1 MFGKKKNIENVAVNK
16 PNNEPKKGWTLKLGK
31 CEKFIE
37 MPSRRN
43 WIWFAAWSIF
53 YIGWVIWLGNYWFL
67 FGELLII
74 DIYIT
79 KFVRW
84 AFWKPKNPENCSKAK
99 RKTLEWVDALIF
111 AVIAASFIRIFFF
124 EAFTIPTSSM
134 EKTLRIGD
142 YLFVSKT
149 AYGPRVPMTP
159 ISFPFVH
166 HTLPFTESTPSYVTW
181 IQNEY
186 RRMTG
191 WGDIKRDDM
200 VVFNYPTGDT
210 VVLQIPAQD
219 YYDIVRI
226 TQYRMADFDRQYSTM
241 MNKKIVVGNVSQKT
255 NDYYMNLAYSL
266 FNPMTNA
273 AHTPDFVNEA
283 SSKLR
288 ENETSLAKENLAI
301 SDMDKYYRLARQI
314 VWDMYDITVR
324 PVDKRENYIK
334 RCVAIAG
341 DTLEVRDGEVFVN
354 GKPQKE
360 IPTKQFNYRLTINTA
375 NIPEKVLRKNEING
389 SDIYDLHTDSLN
401 YKIVPLTAENY
412 EKFKTMSFVE
422 SIEKNTVAK
431 GFTGDDSFRI
441 FPHND
446 KFPWNVDWFGPL
458 YIPKAGDKIQLTEEN
473 LILYGRVIGYYEGNT
488 LEVKDGKAFIN
499 GQPATE
505 YTFKMNYYWM
515 MGDNRHNSADSRYW
529 GFVPEDHIV
538 GKAWLIWLSVDKEYG
553 GIRWNRIG
561 KIVHNED

>member
-1 MFGKKKNIENVAVNK
+1 MFGKKKNTENVAVNK

-255 NDYYMNLAYSL
+255 TDYYMNLAYSL

-288 ENETSLAKENLAI
+288 ENETTLAKENLAI

-354 GKPQKE
+354 GKLQKE

>member
-1 MFGKKKNIENVAVNK
+1 MPIE
-16 PNNEPKKGWTLKLGK
+16 
-31 CEKFIE
+31 
-37 MPSRRN
+37 
-43 WIWFAAWSIF
+43 
-53 YIGWVIWLGNYWFL
+53 
-67 FGELLII
+67 LIVI

-84 AFWKPKNPENCSKAK
+84 AFWKPKDPSKCSTIK
-99 RKTLEWVDALIF
+99 RKSLEWVDALIF
-111 AVIAASFIRIFFF
+111 AVIVASFIRLFLF

-134 EKTLRIGD
+134 EKTLQVGD

-166 HTLPFTESTPSYVTW
+166 HTLPLTESTPSYLTW

-186 RRMTG
+186 RRLTG
-191 WGDIKRDDM
+191 WGNIERDDM

-219 YYDIVRI
+219 YYDIIRI
-226 TQYRMADFDRQYSTM
+226 TEYRMYDFDKQYSKM
-241 MNKKIVVGNVSQKT
+241 LNKMVVAGSLANKDK
-255 NDYYMNLAYSL
+255 NYYSNLAYAI
-266 FNPMTNA
+266 FNPAINY
-273 AHTPDFVNEA
+273 AHTNEFINQA
-283 SSKLR
+283 ASKLQ
-288 ENETSLAKENLAI
+288 ENEKNLVNSS
-301 SDMDKYYRLARQI
+301 SDMQSNYYALARQI
-314 VWDMYDITVR
+314 VRDMYDLTVR

-354 GKPQKE
+354 GNPQKQL
-360 IPTKQFNYRLTINTA
+360 TDKQFNYRVTINSA
-375 NIPEKVLRKNEING
+375 NIPEKVLRENKINK
-389 SDIYDLHTDSLN
+389 SDIYDISSGNANVKLL
-401 YKIVPLTAENY
+401 PLTQANY
-412 EKFKTMSFVE
+412 EKFKKMSFVQ
-422 SIEKNTVAK
+422 SIEKNTLSK
-431 GFTGDDSFRI
+431 GDVSDDSFRI
-441 FPHND
+441 FPHNSQ
-446 KFPWNVDWFGPL
+446 FPWNVDWFGPL
-458 YIPKAGDKIQLTEEN
+458 YIPKAGDKIELTEKN
-473 LILYGRVIGYYEGNT
+473 LILYSRLIGYYEGNN
-488 LEVKDGKAFIN
+488 LEVKNGKAYIN
-499 GQPATE
+499 GEQTNE

>member
-1 MFGKKKNIENVAVNK
+1 MAFGKNK
-16 PNNEPKKGWTLKLGK
+16 EKEKTSSKQQTEKKGWNLKIGK
-31 CEKFIE
+31 FEKFIE

-43 WIWFAAWSIF
+43 WIWFAAWTIF

-74 DIYIT
+74 DIYVT
-79 KFVRW
+79 KIVRW
-84 AFWKPKNPENCSKAK
+84 AFWKPKNPEQCSKLK

-134 EKTLRIGD
+134 EKTLQVGD

-149 AYGPRVPMTP
+149 AYGPRVPITP

-166 HTLPFTESTPSYVTW
+166 HTLPFTENTPSYLTW

-226 TQYRMADFDRQYSTM
+226 KQFTMADFDRVYSTKK
-241 MNKKIVVGNVSQKT
+241 NKKIIVGDISQKT
-255 NDYYMNLAYSL
+255 NDYYSNLANSL
-266 FNPMTNA
+266 FMPAENP
-273 AHTPDFVNEA
+273 AHTQTFIKEA
-283 SSKLR
+283 EKKLR
-288 ENETSLAKENLAI
+288 ENEEKLSKEKLNI
-301 SDMDKYYRLARQI
+301 SDMDKYYILARQI

-334 RCVAIAG
+334 RCVAVAG

-354 GKPQKE
+354 GKQQKE
-360 IPTKQFNYRLTINTA
+360 IPTKQFNYRIAINKA
-375 NIPEKVLRKNEING
+375 KIPEKVLKENEINA
-389 SDIYDLHTDSLN
+389 SDIYDIYIDENN
-401 YKIVPLTAENY
+401 YKIVPLTAANY
-412 EKFKTMSFVE
+412 EKFKKMSFVQ
-422 SIEKNTVAK
+422 SIDKNTVAK
-431 GFTGDDSFRI
+431 GSTNGDSFRI
-441 FPHND
+441 FPHNQE

-458 YIPKAGDKIQLTEEN
+458 YIPKAGDKIQLSEEN
-473 LILYGRVIGYYEGNT
+473 IILYGRAIGYYEGNT
-488 LEVKDGKAFIN
+488 LEVKDGKTYIN
-499 GQPATE
+499 GELATE

-538 GKAWLIWLSVDKEYG
+538 GKAWLIWLSKDKEYG
-553 GIRWNRIG
+553 RIRWNRIG

>member
-1 MFGKKKNIENVAVNK
+1 MFKKKNETENTAVNK
-16 PNNEPKKGWTLKLGK
+16 PNEPKKGWNLKIGK
-31 CEKFIE
+31 CERFVE
-37 MPSRRN
+37 MPSLRN
-43 WIWFAAWSIF
+43 WIWFACWTIF

-134 EKTLRIGD
+134 EKTLRVGD

-166 HTLPFTESTPSYVTW
+166 HTLPLTESTPSYVTW

-219 YYDIVRI
+219 YYDIIRI
-226 TQYRMADFDRQYSTM
+226 TQFRMADFDRQYSTM

-266 FNPMTNA
+266 FNPAVNVAHTNA
-273 AHTPDFVNEA
+273 FVNEA
-283 SSKLR
+283 STKLR
-288 ENETSLAKENLAI
+288 ENETNLAKENPAI
-301 SDMDKYYRLARQI
+301 SDDEKYYRLARQI
-314 VWDMYDITVR
+314 VRDMYDLTVR

-360 IPTKQFNYRLTINTA
+360 IPSKQFNYRIAINTA

-389 SDIYDLHTDSLN
+389 SDIYDLHTDSAN

-422 SIEKNTVAK
+422 SITKNTVAK

-441 FPHND
+441 FPHNE

-473 LILYGRVIGYYEGNT
+473 LILYARVIGYYEGNT
-488 LEVKDGKAFIN
+488 LEVKDGKAYIN
-499 GQPATE
+499 GLPATE

-538 GKAWLIWLSVDKEYG
+538 GKAWLIWLSMDKEYG
-553 GIRWNRIG
+553 GIRWSRIG

>member
-1 MFGKKKNIENVAVNK
+1 MFKKKNETENVAVNK
-16 PNNEPKKGWTLKLGK
+16 PNEPKKGWTLKIGK
-31 CEKFIE
+31 CERFVE

-43 WIWFAAWSIF
+43 WIWFACWTIF

-84 AFWKPKNPENCSKAK
+84 AFWKPKNPENCSKVK

-134 EKTLRIGD
+134 EKTLLVGD

-166 HTLPFTESTPSYVTW
+166 HTLPLTESTPSYVTW

-186 RRMTG
+186 RRMTVCG
-191 WGDIKRDDM
+191 EIKSDDM

-241 MNKKIVVGNVSQKT
+241 MNKKIVVGNVAQKT
-255 NDYYMNLAYSL
+255 TDYYINLAYSL
-266 FNPMTNA
+266 FSPMTNV
-273 AHTPDFVNEA
+273 AHTQDFINKA
-283 SSKLR
+283 SAKLR
-288 ENETSLAKENLAI
+288 ENETNLSKENPAI
-301 SDMDKYYRLARQI
+301 PDMDKYYRLARQI

-324 PVDKRENYIK
+324 PFDKRENYIK

-354 GKPQKE
+354 GKPQKD
-360 IPTKQFNYRLTINTA
+360 IPSKQFNYRLTINTA

-389 SDIYDLHTDSLN
+389 SDIYDLHTDSAN

-441 FPHND
+441 FPHNE

-488 LEVKDGKAFIN
+488 LEVKNGKAYIN

-538 GKAWLIWLSVDKEYG
+538 GKAWLIWLSMDKEYG
-553 GIRWNRIG
+553 GIRWSRIG